1 MIKNVTKSIKVG
13 IKNLVKLDE
22 QFAKLRKPTIMEAES
37 LHAQHRFEATYYSNK
52 LEGNKLTKEEARK
65 AILFK

>member
-1 MIKNVTKSIKVG
+1 MVKNVKNTLHIG
-13 IKNLVKLDE
+13 IKQLLKLDDKL
-22 QFAKLRKPTIMEAES
+22 AKLRKPTSIEEES